1 MKTIELKKA
10 SLPLAEY
17 VKHLDGGALVITG
30 NSGPAAALVPL
41 SCDAD
46 LESLGLSTNPEF
58 IQMLEESRRQLKGMR
73 GASLADVKEEFGEC
87 SG

>member
-17 VKHLDGGALVITG
+17 VKQLAGRALVITNNG
-30 NSGPAAALVPL
+30 GPAAALVPL
-41 SCDAD
+41 SSGAD

-58 IQMLEESRRQLKGMR
+58 IQLLEESRRQLKGKR
-73 GASLADVKEEFGEC
+73 GSSLAEVKKEFGVQ
-87 SG
+87 

>member
-17 VKHLDGGALVITG
+17 VKHLDGGALVITSNG
-30 NSGPAAALVPL
+30 GPTAALVLL
-41 SCDAD
+41 SSDSD

-58 IQMLEESRRQLKGMR
+58 IQMLEESRRQLKGKR
-73 GASLADVKEEFGEC
+73 GASLAEVKKEFGVQ
-87 SG
+87 